1 MSEEKSP
8 EALKDLGNNAVKEQ
22 KFEEAILYYSYAVKL
37 DPGNYTLYSNRSF
50 AFLKVQ
56 QYYFA
61 LEDANETIKLNPT
74 WPKGYFRKAEVE
86 YATGHYMEACDSYKK
101 ALNLRPGDI
110 NIIEA
115 LNRTAK
121 EMLKEQKADETVPW
135 LGAGIGIIVGAIIV
149 IADCVFTYK
158 PTHPMLMA
166 FVTIV
171 IAMVGY
177 GLARLYRYWV
187 KCQKNG
193 LLDPPIDLFKEN
205 KTDNAEK
212 EVKHTTRY
220 TKSQAR
226 QRYKKGKL

>member
-1 MSEEKSP
+1 
-8 EALKDLGNNAVKEQ
+8 
-22 KFEEAILYYSYAVKL
+22 
-37 DPGNYTLYSNRSF
+37 
-50 AFLKVQ
+50 
-56 QYYFA
+56 
-61 LEDANETIKLNPT
+61 
-74 WPKGYFRKAEVE
+74 
-86 YATGHYMEACDSYKK
+86 MEACDSYKK
-101 ALNLRPGDI
+101 ALNLRPGDM

-149 IADCVFTYK
+149 VADCVFTYK

-193 LLDPPIDLFKEN
+193 LLDPPIDLLKEN
-205 KTDNAEK
+205 ETDDAEK
-212 EVKHTTRY
+212 EVKHTARY